1 MRLPDKYTEKMK
13 RILGDDYDNYI
24 ASLSEP
30 LKHALRVN
38 TLKIS
43 VEDFLKISPFK
54 LDPIPWTTN
63 AFYYDA
69 SLDFPSKHPFYYAGL
84 YYLQEPSATLPAA
97 AIPIEEGDKV
107 LDLCAAPG
115 GKSTELSA
123 KLKGTGLLV
132 SNDISASRIKALQ
145 KNLEIFGVTNT
156 VITCESP
163 ERLADHFGQYFDKI
177 LIDAPCSGEGMFRKS
192 TAMVTAWEQNGNEFF
207 AKLQREI
214 LDSAVKL
221 LAPGGSILYST
232 CTFDPSEDE
241 EQVMYILSKGQDMKI
256 QPLVSA
262 PGFVDGNKDW
272 CDKSR
277 CELEPADELSLTKHL
292 FPHKVQGEGH
302 FVSLIKDE
310 SSEKSNTSAVYT
322 KGKNQKFPDE
332 IEDFLKLIDMDK
344 SVVKRERLSLS
355 GTMLFL
361 KPEMDVN
368 LKGLRIIR
376 EGVFLGELKK
386 KRFEPS
392 QSLAMILKSEDF
404 KNVLEL
410 SPDSDHVYKYLRG
423 ETLDID
429 EIAGPGNVKD
439 GWVLVTTLGF
449 PLGFGKNT
457 NGTLKNKYLAGW
469 RMN

>member
-1 MRLPDKYTEKMK
+1 MK

-24 ASLSEP
+24 ASLNEP

-43 VEDFLKISPFK
+43 VEDFLKISPFS
-54 LDPIPWTTN
+54 LDPIPWTNN

-69 SLDFPSKHPFYYAGL
+69 SVDTPSKHPFYYAGL

-97 AIPIEEGDKV
+97 ALPIEEGDKV

-123 KLKGTGLLV
+123 KLNGTGLLV

-163 ERLADHFGQYFDKI
+163 ERLAEHFGPYFDKI

-192 TAMVTAWEQNGNEFF
+192 SSMVTAWEQNGNEFF

-214 LDSAVKL
+214 LDSAVDL

-241 EQVMYILSKGQDMKI
+241 EQVMYILGKRPDLKI

-272 CDKSR
+272 CDPSR
-277 CELEPADELSLTKHL
+277 CEMEPIEELKLTKHL

-310 SSEKSNTSAVYT
+310 SGSTSHVDGNYSKT
-322 KGKNQKFPDE
+322 KEQKFPDE
-332 IEDFLKLIDMDK
+332 IEEFLKLIDMDK
-344 SVVKRERLSLS
+344 SAVKRDRLSLS
-355 GTMLFL
+355 GSMLFL
-361 KPEMDVN
+361 KPPVDIN

-392 QSLAMILKSEDF
+392 QSFAMIFTGEDF
-404 KNVLEL
+404 KNTLEL
-410 SPDSDHVYKYLRG
+410 EPDGDLVLKYLRG
-423 ETLDID
+423 ETIDID
-429 EIAGPGNVKD
+429 LLPDAGSVKPG
-439 GWVLVTTLGF
+439 WTLVTTGGF
-449 PLGFGKNT
+449 PLGFGKNI

-469 RMN
+469 RLG